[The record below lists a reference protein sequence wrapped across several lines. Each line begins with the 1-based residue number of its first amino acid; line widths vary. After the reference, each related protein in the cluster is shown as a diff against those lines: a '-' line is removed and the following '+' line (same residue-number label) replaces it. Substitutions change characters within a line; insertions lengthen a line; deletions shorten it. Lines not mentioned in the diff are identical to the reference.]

1 MNIEIGTMQDIS
13 IHDVKNAKFDLV
25 TKMSSDY
32 VKDKYYTTLTIRTK
46 DNNVVDINIFSS
58 NKDMLKKLTK

>member
-13 IHDVKNAKFDLV
+13 IHHVKNAKLDLV